1 MADERTPEQIAA
13 DVQLREAIQAVAEAY
28 TEDGSSWVA
37 TEYVAV
43 YSMQRWTEE
52 GDALTAVGTAVDGDR
67 CPATPATRPGTE
79 PRSAGPSCC
88 SAATAGG
95 DTRTAYPR
103 PNLPLRA
110 ALLVSRR

>member
-52 GDALTAVGTAVDGDR
+52 GDALTAVGTAVDGDSVPLHR
-67 CPATPATRPGTE
+67 QLGLA
-79 PRSAGPSCC
+79 PSRGLRDRAAVLQPLL
-88 SAATAGG
+88 AATQGPPTP
-95 DTRTAYPR
+95 DRTCR
-103 PNLPLRA
+103 CE
-110 ALLVSRR
+110 RRCW